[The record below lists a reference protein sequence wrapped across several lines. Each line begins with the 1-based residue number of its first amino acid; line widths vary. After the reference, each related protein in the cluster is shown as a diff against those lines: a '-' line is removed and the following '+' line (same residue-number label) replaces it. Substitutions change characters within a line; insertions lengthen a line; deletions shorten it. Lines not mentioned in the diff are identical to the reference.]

1 MTGQGKIILVDAKIF
16 FSGFRNRLRLPRNW
30 PLSVYSKT
38 QRSIAKALSGERRKQ
53 TLIREYSCFVR
64 GSIITVWLVSN
75 FCCYFIVL
83 KLHTNRTEDQLYS
96 YTFL

>member
-1 MTGQGKIILVDAKIF
+1 MDFGHGIVIVVGPKAKKMTGQGKIILVDAKIF

-53 TLIREYSCFVR
+53 TLIR
-64 GSIITVWLVSN
+64 
-75 FCCYFIVL
+75 
-83 KLHTNRTEDQLYS
+83 
-96 YTFL
+96 